1 MKTNYKLIED
11 IIKSN
16 GGYITRKDINR
27 HNIPSIYLSNYVKEH
42 NLEKYGTGFYAE
54 QSWIPDY
61 HLIFQYEYPKF
72 IYSFY
77 TAQYYLKL
85 GDSNPWFLEVTGP
98 KNYRPFPLPKDGVV
112 VHTDT
117 KDETYNLGIIEM
129 ETNFGYKIKV
139 YDMEKTV
146 CDFIKNRDRI
156 EAESFVKCMHFY
168 KRNKDKDLGRLYKY
182 AKIMKIYDKVFEIM
196 ELLLNEE

>member
-1 MKTNYKLIED
+1 
-11 IIKSN
+11 
-16 GGYITRKDINR
+16 
-27 HNIPSIYLSNYVKEH
+27 
-42 NLEKYGTGFYAE
+42 
-54 QSWIPDY
+54 
-61 HLIFQYEYPKF
+61 
-72 IYSFY
+72 
-77 TAQYYLKL
+77 
-85 GDSNPWFLEVTGP
+85 
-98 KNYRPFPLPKDGVV
+98 
-112 VHTDT
+112 
-117 KDETYNLGIIEM
+117 M